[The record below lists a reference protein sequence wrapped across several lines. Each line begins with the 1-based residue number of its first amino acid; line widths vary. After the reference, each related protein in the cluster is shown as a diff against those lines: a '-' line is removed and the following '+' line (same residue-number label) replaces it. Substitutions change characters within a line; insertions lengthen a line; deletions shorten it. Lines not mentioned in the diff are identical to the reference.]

1 MQLIKGMA
9 TVILV
14 VVILVTGLLA
24 FNMNQFI
31 IERTGMDVFWHG
43 KTGVNQMG
51 IGQIGAPFAW
61 APLIV
66 DMAYSA
72 TESMKKWWTGEPS
85 KRERD

>member
-24 FNMNQFI
+24 FDMNQFI